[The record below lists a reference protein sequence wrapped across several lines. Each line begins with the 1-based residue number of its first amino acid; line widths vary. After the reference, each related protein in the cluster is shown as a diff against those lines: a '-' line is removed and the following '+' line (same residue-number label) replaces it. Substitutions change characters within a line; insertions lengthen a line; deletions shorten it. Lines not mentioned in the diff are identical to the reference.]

1 MRAQPHAKGS
11 SVQRPLTLI
20 VKFRFTLCFHDC
32 AAWSAAQ
39 ASLRKTQIAMCAT
52 RRRAHQAMRER
63 CPEALAR
70 IAQRCSAP
78 LPMHAAI
85 VAVLAL
91 TGCAQS
97 SAPEPIQN
105 ASAEDTLA
113 CKPEPALLVPQS
125 APDCV
130 FRRAELKTID
140 PDQWARLKIE
150 YERQCY
156 QNAEKTVRERLR
168 RLQAGQPM

>member
-1 MRAQPHAKGS
+1 
-11 SVQRPLTLI
+11 
-20 VKFRFTLCFHDC
+20 
-32 AAWSAAQ
+32 
-39 ASLRKTQIAMCAT
+39 LRKTQIAMCAT
-52 RRRAHQAMRER
+52 RGRADQAMRET

-70 IAQRCSAP
+70 IARRGSAP
-78 LPMHAAI
+78 LPIHAAI
-85 VAVLAL
+85 VALLAL
-91 TGCAQS
+91 AGCAQS

-105 ASAEDTLA
+105 ASTEDAFA

-156 QNAEKTVRERLR
+156 PKRREDRPRTV
-168 RLQAGQPM
+168 APAAGGQPM

>member
-1 MRAQPHAKGS
+1 
-11 SVQRPLTLI
+11 
-20 VKFRFTLCFHDC
+20 
-32 AAWSAAQ
+32 
-39 ASLRKTQIAMCAT
+39 
-52 RRRAHQAMRER
+52 MRER

-85 VAVLAL
+85 VAFLAL

-105 ASAEDTLA
+105 ASTEDMLA

-168 RLQAGQPM
+168 RLQAANRCESKQAFR